1 MKKIVFLISFV
12 LLFTGCA
19 NKPIKNSIIISDPPY
34 VTIGFYAVENQTIA
48 EAQIEVGFLPNIVVQ
63 KWLELN
69 ALDSRFSVV
78 DVWPDSDFLDD
89 EPDRPSSFPYLYGG
103 YEIFFSDDI
112 EAFFQSD
119 TGELYREALHRTIDS
134 MNHQAQILYPELD
147 SN

>member
-1 MKKIVFLISFV
+1 MKKIFFLISFV

-19 NKPIKNSIIISDPPY
+19 NKPNKNSILISDPPC
-34 VTIGFYAVENQTIA
+34 VTVGFYAVESQTIT

-112 EAFFQSD
+112 EALFQSD
-119 TGELYREALHRTIDS
+119 TGELYREALHKTIDS

>member
-1 MKKIVFLISFV
+1 MKKIIFLISFV

-19 NKPIKNSIIISDPPY
+19 NKPIKNSIVVFDPPC
-34 VTIGFYAVENQTIA
+34 VTVGFYAVESQTIT
-48 EAQIEVGFLPNIVVQ
+48 EAQIEVGLLPNIVVQ

-112 EAFFQSD
+112 EALFQSD
-119 TGELYREALHRTIDS
+119 TGELYREALHKTIDS
-134 MNHQAQILYPELD
+134 MNHQVQILRSELD

>member
-1 MKKIVFLISFV
+1 MKKIIFLISFV

-19 NKPIKNSIIISDPPY
+19 NKPIKNSIIISDPPC
-34 VTIGFYAVENQTIA
+34 VTVGFYAVESQTIT
-48 EAQIEVGFLPNIVVQ
+48 EAQIEVGFLPTIVVQ

-69 ALDSRFSVV
+69 ALDGQYAVV
-78 DVWPDSDFLDD
+78 DVWPDSDYFDNED
-89 EPDRPSSFPYLYGG
+89 DRPSSFSHLYGG

-119 TGELYREALHRTIDS
+119 TGELYRETLHRTIDS